1 MKKKE
6 SMQLNLSEMNCN
18 YVCEFFRRQQFA
30 YIEDERHVAEVELVL
45 LLVELLQL
53 GGVVVLALL
62 CHVRSHVGLL
72 LGLEAP
78 NPAHGSATRE
88 QPPLLLAA

>member
-1 MKKKE
+1 MR
-6 SMQLNLSEMNCN
+6 
-18 YVCEFFRRQQFA
+18 EFFLGQHFA
-30 YIEDERHVAEVELVL
+30 YIENERHVAEIELVL

-62 CHVRSHVGLL
+62 RHVRSHVGLL

-78 NPAHGSATRE
+78 STARGSATCE
-88 QPPLLLAA
+88 QPPPLLAA